1 MCCQNMISQAARVY
15 AHKWHR
21 HPKAIG
27 GVCTEISQRQC
38 EKERIYVDIKKIA
51 DKDSTSR
58 RGGTKTRVIVERVY
72 NGTQDIEEIFRP
84 VNEQN
89 AIHNIRAMMENKT
102 ASDGTESA

>member
-1 MCCQNMISQAARVY
+1 MDTKM
-15 AHKWHR
+15 
-21 HPKAIG
+21 
-27 GVCTEISQRQC
+27 
-38 EKERIYVDIKKIA
+38 IA

-58 RGGTKTRVIVERVY
+58 LGGTKTRVIVERVY

>member
-1 MCCQNMISQAARVY
+1 MDTKM
-15 AHKWHR
+15 
-21 HPKAIG
+21 
-27 GVCTEISQRQC
+27 
-38 EKERIYVDIKKIA
+38 IA

-58 RGGTKTRVIVERVY
+58 LGGTKTRVIVERVY

-89 AIHNIRAMMENKT
+89 AIHNIRAMMENKM

>member
-1 MCCQNMISQAARVY
+1 M
-15 AHKWHR
+15 
-21 HPKAIG
+21 
-27 GVCTEISQRQC
+27 
-38 EKERIYVDIKKIA
+38 DIKKIA
-51 DKDSTSR
+51 DKDSASR